1 MQKLNVNVGDR
12 VYVNVMENLV
22 FEEAEQQLHGLP
34 MRVRRYIRVEEVVTY
49 ALNRLPALYASSEKG
64 WQYQRQLA
72 QQDLRAKIQDAVR
85 QGVVAVQVDP
95 IRLSRP
101 IQITQERDAESEA
114 VLQTLKILFKKPEL
128 DWATALQQL
137 HALQQKRQANATPA
151 TEKRTQFE
159 QTAAWR
165 PGTYGHQIS
174 WKQRQ
179 QKQTSPP
186 AQVPQQVAKGA
197 SGWDDVH
204 YRL

>member
-1 MQKLNVNVGDR
+1 MQESNINVSDR
-12 VYVNVMENLV
+12 VYINVMESLV
-22 FEEAEQQLHGLP
+22 AEEVEQQLHELP
-34 MRVRRYIRVEEVVTY
+34 VRVRRYIRVEEVATY
-49 ALNRLPALYASSEKG
+49 ALNRLPALYASSAKG
-64 WQYQRQLA
+64 WQYQCQFA
-72 QQDLRAKIQDAVR
+72 QRDLQAKIQDAVR
-85 QGVVAVQVDP
+85 QGIVAVQVDP

-101 IQITQERDAESEA
+101 IQITQERDAEAEA

-137 HALQQKRQANATPA
+137 NALQQQRQANAVPE
-151 TEKRTQFE
+151 TEKRTPFE
-159 QTAAWR
+159 PTAAWR

-179 QKQTSPP
+179 QKSTSSP
-186 AQVPQQVAKGA
+186 AQVPQQVSKGG